1 MFLRALAATAVL
13 FLVSCGSARLPAPV
27 VAPYRMEIQQGNFVS
42 QEMLSQL
49 KLGMTKD
56 QVRFVMGT
64 PLITDSFHADR
75 WDYVFRRQKP
85 SSSEL
90 EHHKFAAFFEGGKL
104 VRMESDVT
112 PAASADAA
120 AIKTPAAKADAPA
133 PKQGTVASVPAPV
146 APKPEMVAPKLEA
159 PVLRREAIAPK
170 LEAPAPKVE
179 APAPKVAAAA
189 PKVEAPVPKVE
200 APAPKVEALALKSEA
215 PAATPEAQIQP
226 TSGALPESK
235 SGAESSKPGPVTAAD
250 QQPQEKKGLWD
261 RLKDKVKF

>member
-1 MFLRALAATAVL
+1 MFLRALAAIAVL

-27 VAPYRMEIQQGNFVS
+27 VSPYRMEIQQGNFVS

-112 PAASADAA
+112 PAASVDAA
-120 AIKTPAAKADAPA
+120 AIKTPAAKAEVPA
-133 PKQGTVASVPAPV
+133 PKQDTVASKPAPV

-159 PVLRREAIAPK
+159 PALRQEAF
-170 LEAPAPKVE
+170 APKVE
-179 APAPKVAAAA
+179 APAPKVAATAPKA
-189 PKVEAPVPKVE
+189 EALTPKVEA
-200 APAPKVEALALKSEA
+200 AAPKVEALASKVDALVLRSEA
-215 PAATPEAQIQP
+215 PAATPEAQNQP

-235 SGAESSKPGPVTAAD
+235 SGAESSKPGPVPAAD

>member
-1 MFLRALAATAVL
+1 MFLRALAAIAAL

-27 VAPYRMEIQQGNFVS
+27 VSPYRMEIQQGNFVS

-49 KLGMTKD
+49 KIGMSKD

-90 EHHKFAAFFEGGKL
+90 EHHKFTAFFEGGKL
-104 VRMESDVT
+104 ARMESDVT

-120 AIKTPAAKADAPA
+120 AIRTPAAKPEAPA
-133 PKQGTVASVPAPV
+133 PKQDTVASRPAPV

-159 PVLRREAIAPK
+159 PGLRQETFASKVETPSPK
-170 LEAPAPKVE
+170 VGAPAPKVE
-179 APAPKVAAAA
+179 APAPRPEALA
-189 PKVEAPVPKVE
+189 PKLEAV
-200 APAPKVEALALKSEA
+200 APKVEALALRSEA
-215 PAATPEAQIQP
+215 PAATPEAQKQP
-226 TSGALPESK
+226 TSGAE
-235 SGAESSKPGPVTAAD
+235 GSKPAPAPTAD
-250 QQPQEKKGLWD
+250 QQPQEQKGLWD